1 MQEVKIATPEGYQL
15 GVLTRHRRH
24 VELPDDQRVVVTG
37 MGAVTPLGLTR
48 EGTWE
53 AALAGR
59 SGIRLIVDGEKR
71 DSRVQIAGEVREF
84 DPGRLLEPR
93 KLKWVHRS
101 AQLYLASTT
110 EALVDAGLMD
120 PDQILGRQP
129 LKHVHP
135 YDIGI
140 NVGTGAGGTTWIA
153 EIQDIFREMGDRR
166 IPATSIMLILIDRVA
181 SVTGMNRFL
190 RGPTYSVTA
199 ACASSGYAIAKA
211 YQDIIGGDAMVMVT
225 GGADSTIDRIA
236 IGGFAA
242 LRALSERNS
251 EPEKASRPFDQD
263 ADGFVVSEGAASLV
277 LERLDYAKDRKAGI
291 YAELVS
297 YGNTADA
304 EHDTAPSG
312 EGAIRAIGIALAKGR
327 IIPEEVDYVN
337 AHATST
343 PVGDPIE
350 VQVIKYVFGRD
361 AARVPISAT
370 KSMTGHLLG
379 ATGALEAMFAILAIR
394 DGKIPPTI
402 NLDHPIDPE
411 MNFVPNTYQ
420 AGEVKIA
427 LSNTFG
433 FGGMNNTL
441 LFRRF

>member
-1 MQEVKIATPEGYQL
+1 MTEIKIATPEGHQL
-15 GVLTRHRRH
+15 EVLKRHRRQF
-24 VELPDDQRVVVTG
+24 ELPDDRRVVVTG

-48 EGTWE
+48 EETWE

-59 SGIRLIVDGEKR
+59 SGIKLISDEERR
-71 DSRVQIAGEVREF
+71 DSRVQIAGEVRGF
-84 DPGRLLEPR
+84 DPGRFLEPR
-93 KLKWVHRS
+93 SLKWVDRS
-101 AQLYLASTT
+101 AQLYLASTF
-110 EALVDAGLMD
+110 EALDDAGLTG
-120 PDQILGRQP
+120 PDQI
-129 LKHVHP
+129 HP

-140 NVGTGAGGTTWIA
+140 NVGTGAGGTTRIA
-153 EIQDIFREMGDRR
+153 GIQDIFRERGDKR

-181 SVTGMNRFL
+181 SVTGMNRSL

-211 YQDIIGGDAMVMVT
+211 YQDIIGGDAMAMVT
-225 GGADSTIDRIA
+225 GGADSTIDRMA
-236 IGGFAA
+236 IGSFAA
-242 LRALSERNS
+242 LRALSVHNS
-251 EPEKASRPFDQD
+251 EPEKASRPFDRD

-277 LERLDYAKDRKAGI
+277 LERLDYAMARKARI

-312 EGAIRAIGIALAKGR
+312 EGAIRAIQIALAKGR

-343 PVGDPIE
+343 PIGDPAE
-350 VQVIKYVFGRD
+350 VQVIRYVFGRH
-361 AARVPISAT
+361 ATRVPISAT

-402 NLDHPIDPE
+402 NLDRPIDPE
-411 MNFVPNTYQ
+411 MNFVPGTCQ
-420 AGEVKIA
+420 AREVRIA

-433 FGGMNNTL
+433 FGGMNNAL
-441 LFRRF
+441 LFRRFRY